1 MRTAVGARRGRL
13 IGTAAAGTV
22 LAAVLS
28 TLSGCGVGSG
38 TDGLV
43 NLTMVAADYG
53 GSGAKGTKAYWDDL
67 VASFEHTHPDIAVHV
82 KVYPY
87 DKVNAEVAKMAAAGD
102 PPDIAE
108 TSAFAHYAG
117 KNQLYSAEQLL
128 TIPTQADLTSS
139 FAQAGQVKQVQY
151 GLPFVATSQLFIYNK
166 SMFQQAGLTS
176 APKTWAQTRK
186 DAQALHDI
194 GVQSPYGLG
203 LSGPGAEDEAMLWA
217 ITGAGGYTDLDGN
230 YTLDSQQNVDT
241 IEWIKDNLVRPG
253 LTNSAPDKTTGEQI
267 DNGFLSGRVGMLYG
281 DSTLFERAKRAGI
294 DVGVAALPGRTG
306 ASEQTLGKADWMVA
320 FKKHGHRAEI
330 GDFLEDVYAKKNVL
344 AFLDRYDYLPVTNS
358 ASVAMQADLKD
369 SDLRLFLSLLPA
381 GITEPVSKTSWGK
394 VAGRIRKGI
403 GVGVTSQDPAAVL
416 GVLERDAVEDD
427 ATADKNPPPPPGA

>member
-1 MRTAVGARRGRL
+1 VGARRGRL

-38 TDGLV
+38 SDGLV
-43 NLTMVAADYG
+43 NLTVVAADYG
-53 GSGAKGTKAYWDDL
+53 GSGAKGTKAYWTDL

-87 DKVNAEVAKMAAAGD
+87 DKINAKVAEMVAAGD
-102 PPDIAE
+102 PPDLAE
-108 TSAFAHYAG
+108 TSAFAHYG
-117 KNQLYSAEQLL
+117 SKGELYNAEQLL
-128 TIPTQADLTSS
+128 SIPTQADLTAS
-139 FAQAGQVKQVQY
+139 FAQAGQLNQVQY
-151 GLPFVATSQLFIYNK
+151 GLPFVATSELFLYNK
-166 SMFQQAGLTS
+166 SMFQQAGLTK
-176 APKTWAQTRK
+176 APKTWAQLRK
-186 DAQALHDI
+186 DAQALHNI

-203 LSGPGAEDEAMLWA
+203 FSGAGAEDEGMLWT

-241 IEWIKDNLVRPG
+241 VEWIKDNLVRPG
-253 LTNSAPDKTTGEQI
+253 LTNSSPDKTTGESI
-267 DNGFLSGRVGMLYG
+267 DNGFLSGRVGMLNG

-320 FKKHGHRAEI
+320 FKKPGHRAEV

-344 AFLDRYDYLPVTNS
+344 KFLDQYDYLPVTNS

-369 SDLRLFLSLLPA
+369 SDLKLFLSLLPA
-381 GITEPVSKTSWGK
+381 GITEPVSKPSWGW
-394 VAGRIRKGI
+394 VADRIHKGI
-403 GVGVTSQDPAAVL
+403 GVGVTTQDPAAVL
-416 GVLERDAVEDD
+416 GVLERDAVERD
-427 ATADKNPPPPPGA
+427 ATEVKNPPPPPGA